1 MDRQRKGIGVTGD
14 EKKNHL
20 CNYKFFWSGYLQQV
34 WHGRHLAV
42 KLAERK
48 KKKKKKENRWNVI
61 LTHTHT
67 HSWILNIYKLL
78 GTALETCTSRC
89 QFGWKPGIGRKD
101 KCFFLLLQASLF
113 WDITTRKHQSTE
125 PCWLDTAPDQV
136 GSSQVSSWKEPL
148 PVELLYV
155 LHSAFS
161 CQLSAPIWQL
171 FLPLTVNLSFPLP
184 VNTYGPHSFINSLNQ
199 CVFHF

>member
-34 WHGRHLAV
+34 WHGSHLAV

-48 KKKKKKENRWNVI
+48 KKKRRIDEM
-61 LTHTHT
+61 LYLHSHTHT

-78 GTALETCTSRC
+78 GTALETCTSRH

-125 PCWLDTAPDQV
+125 PCWLDTAPDRV
-136 GSSQVSSWKEPL
+136 GSSQVPHERSHCLWNS
-148 PVELLYV
+148 YMCCI
-155 LHSAFS
+155 LHSPANF
-161 CQLSAPIWQL
+161 QLPSGSYFCLWQL
-171 FLPLTVNLSFPLP
+171 TCL
-184 VNTYGPHSFINSLNQ
+184 
-199 CVFHF
+199 FHFQ